1 MTREYAQPET
11 RNRAIAR
18 TLDRIAELE
27 HRLATEP
34 VKSERGPISR
44 DIDEERDILDKLR
57 SFK

>member
-1 MTREYAQPET
+1 MISKYAQPAT

-18 TLDRIAELE
+18 TLSRIAELE

-34 VKSERGPISR
+34 VKAERGPIAR